1 MHQIFNGTT
10 NETTSTSFSLPQTS
24 TLLIKERDQSKS
36 KLASSMLIRIVFGTI
51 LFFAICLLLFHMYK
65 KFTVMKN
72 HKKKKQMNIHNVNQ
86 IMEPV
91 YQDIGG
97 SVELV
102 PQQRFTTLSIDA
114 ERPILPPRVLPAKPS
129 NTRSTLTIENNI
141 KSYPQIN
148 RSNTKQPE
156 VECVQ

>member
-1 MHQIFNGTT
+1 
-10 NETTSTSFSLPQTS
+10 
-24 TLLIKERDQSKS
+24 
-36 KLASSMLIRIVFGTI
+36 
-51 LFFAICLLLFHMYK
+51 
-65 KFTVMKN
+65 
-72 HKKKKQMNIHNVNQ
+72 MNIHDENQ
-86 IMEPV
+86 IMESV

-97 SVELV
+97 SVGLE